1 MDMQPFWSLGV
12 PTVGTGSLPGVNSDF
27 PRSKV
32 PRYDVQTSSVYIYN
46 MCCNF
51 KKDEKEELI
60 IEFLL

>member
-32 PRYDVQTSSVYIYN
+32 PLYDVQTSSVYIYN
-46 MCCNF
+46 VGF
-51 KKDEKEELI
+51 ARRIDV
-60 IEFLL
+60 IESCIWP